1 MLATIPVC
9 CVGRQYVAQA
19 TKIRFFRNEHV
30 RAQPNVGKW
39 EPFYVSQKT
48 HPIATP
54 ERNGSNSQPNIYTKH
69 LYIHNKCKYR
79 CKSKQTKSPLYKP
92 QLLTL
97 KKITNLVILKPAAY
111 KRI

>member
-1 MLATIPVC
+1 MKM
-9 CVGRQYVAQA
+9 CV
-19 TKIRFFRNEHV
+19 
-30 RAQPNVGKW
+30 AQPNAGQW
-39 EPFYVSQKT
+39 EPFDVSQKA
-48 HPIATP
+48 HPTATP